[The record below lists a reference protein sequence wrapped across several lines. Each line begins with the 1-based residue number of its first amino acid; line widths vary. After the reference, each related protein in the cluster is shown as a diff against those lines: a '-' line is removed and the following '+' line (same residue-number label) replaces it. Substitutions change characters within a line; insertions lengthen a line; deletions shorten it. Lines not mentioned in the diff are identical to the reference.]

1 MTGSHSSSQ
10 PDDVIGRK
18 KVSWN
23 LSPGSYRELQLGR
36 GVRSCPGVLNPQ
48 AANTVCSGRP
58 LHQRHRKSLWLTE
71 WSKMEKDK
79 PPQLVTPASVKA
91 IISRIE
97 AAQLTRAQ
105 EVTPEMKMS
114 PFCWGLM
121 GRPGTDARFGQDS
134 SSGPLWGL
142 RILSKLGLWIA

>member
-1 MTGSHSSSQ
+1 
-10 PDDVIGRK
+10 
-18 KVSWN
+18 
-23 LSPGSYRELQLGR
+23 
-36 GVRSCPGVLNPQ
+36 
-48 AANTVCSGRP
+48 
-58 LHQRHRKSLWLTE
+58 
-71 WSKMEKDK
+71 MEKDK

-142 RILSKLGLWIA
+142 RILSKLGLWIAQCKIFTSYRLASGG